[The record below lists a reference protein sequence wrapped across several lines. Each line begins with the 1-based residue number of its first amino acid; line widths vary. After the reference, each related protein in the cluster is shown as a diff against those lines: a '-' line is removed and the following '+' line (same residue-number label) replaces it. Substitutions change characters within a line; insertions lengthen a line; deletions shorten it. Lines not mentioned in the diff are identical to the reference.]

1 MGDMIQRL
9 IEVAEQ
15 YFDCHHGE
23 QKAFFEWPQRDGESL
38 RFIYASYVIRGDD
51 LKELEQWMIDSVLL
65 PLFEATDGQGML
77 YWRLNECFQV
87 GITERAGSVDY
98 TLRTR
103 IVVVDKD
110 LKAIRLEDVIK
121 GEGMPAK
128 VITTKN
134 TFDAVREGLIDEPIG
149 PDKMVILH

>member
-38 RFIYASYVIRGDD
+38 RFIYASYVVRGDD
-51 LKELEQWMIDSVLL
+51 LKKLEQWMIHNVLL
-65 PLFEATDGQGML
+65 QLMQATDGQGML

-87 GITERAGSVDY
+87 TLDSDKLY

-110 LKAIRLEDVIK
+110 LKAIWLEDVMKI
-121 GEGMPAK
+121 EGMPCK
-128 VITTKN
+128 HIITTKN
-134 TFDAVREGLIDEPIG
+134 TFDAVREGWIDG
-149 PDKMVILH
+149 PVGPEKMVVLI